1 MHTIPRLIVNC
12 GNFITIDDNVLDL
25 LHSNF
30 GRFDDNAMDV
40 FNHPLANGLKL
51 MFMLNVFHLQHIKKL
66 LDAFKICQQLAKFQK
81 PKYGKK
87 E

>member
-1 MHTIPRLIVNC
+1 
-12 GNFITIDDNVLDL
+12 VLDL

-30 GRFDDNAMDV
+30 GRFDDNVMHL
-40 FNHPLANGLKL
+40 FNHPLANGVKL
-51 MFMLNVFHLQHIKKL
+51 MFMLSVLHLQDIKKL
-66 LDAFKICQQLAKFQK
+66 FDAFKICQQLAKFQK